1 MDVEEEVQDLKSHA
15 ENMQTTIGVMMLEK
29 QIAMLMGVFSDGTKP
44 RHAKLIQQY
53 INNQTAWL
61 NR

>member
-1 MDVEEEVQDLKSHA
+1 MDVREEVQNLTSNDD
-15 ENMQTTIGVMMLEK
+15 MQTTIGVMMLEK

>member
-1 MDVEEEVQDLKSHA
+1 MDVREEVQDLTSHVD
-15 ENMQTTIGVMMLEK
+15 MQTTIGVMMLEK

-44 RHAKLIQQY
+44 RHAKLTQQY

-61 NR
+61 

>member
-1 MDVEEEVQDLKSHA
+1 MDVREEVQNLTSQVD
-15 ENMQTTIGVMMLEK
+15 MQTTIGVMMLEK

>member
-1 MDVEEEVQDLKSHA
+1 MDVREGVQNLTSHA
-15 ENMQTTIGVMMLEK
+15 DTQTTIGVMMLEK

-53 INNQTAWL
+53 ISNQTAWL
-61 NR
+61 TR

>member
-1 MDVEEEVQDLKSHA
+1 MDVREEVQNLTSNVD
-15 ENMQTTIGVMMLEK
+15 MQTTIGVMMLEK

>member
-1 MDVEEEVQDLKSHA
+1 MDVREEVQNLTSQVD
-15 ENMQTTIGVMMLEK
+15 MQTTIGVMMLEK

-61 NR
+61 HR

>member
-1 MDVEEEVQDLKSHA
+1 MDVREDVQNLTSNDD
-15 ENMQTTIGVMMLEK
+15 MQTTIGVMMLEK

-61 NR
+61 HR